1 MAPIVLDRIDDN
13 LFDSISDLARLRNV
27 SIEEQV
33 VFLLRESLRS
43 RRNTLCER
51 AEAIAALTPKDVV
64 QTDSTLLIREDRDR

>member
-43 RRNTLCER
+43 RRNTLRER